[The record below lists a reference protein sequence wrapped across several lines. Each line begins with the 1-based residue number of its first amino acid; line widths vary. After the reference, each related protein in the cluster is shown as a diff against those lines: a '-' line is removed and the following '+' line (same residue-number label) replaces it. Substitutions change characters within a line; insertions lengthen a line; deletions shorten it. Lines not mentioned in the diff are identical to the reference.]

1 MINMTKLTKL
11 KTGAVLEEKS
21 NYSRL
26 VCVDN
31 LIFVSNTAGRCP
43 VSKEIPDDLVEQTLQ
58 VFANIERALNAVE
71 SSLADVVM
79 TRVYIKDP
87 KDTPAVMGVF
97 GEKFK
102 GVDPATTVSC
112 PPLSSSIYKVEIEVT
127 AYKGA
132 SSAETEIINIG
143 QS

>member
-1 MINMTKLTKL
+1 MTKITKL
-11 KTGAVLEEKS
+11 KTGSVLEEKS
-21 NYSRL
+21 SYSRL

-43 VSKEIPDDLVEQTLQ
+43 ETKEIAEDLEEQTLQ
-58 VFANIERALNAVE
+58 VFANIERALNAVD

-79 TRVYIKDP
+79 TRVFIQDP
-87 KDTPAVMGVF
+87 KDAMVVMGIF

-112 PPLSSSIYKVEIEVT
+112 PPLSSSVYKVEIEVT

-132 SSAETEIINIG
+132 STAENVTINIG
-143 QS
+143 QQ

>member
-1 MINMTKLTKL
+1 MTKVTKL
-11 KTGAVLEEKS
+11 KTGSVLEEKS
-21 NYSRL
+21 SYSRL

-43 VSKEIPDDLVEQTLQ
+43 ETKEIAEDLEEQTLQ
-58 VFANIERALNAVE
+58 VFANIERALNAVD

-79 TRVYIKDP
+79 TRVFIQDP
-87 KDTPAVMGVF
+87 KDAMVVMGIF

-112 PPLSSSIYKVEIEVT
+112 PPLSSSVYKVEIEVT

-132 SSAETEIINIG
+132 STAENVTINIG
-143 QS
+143 QQ

>member
-1 MINMTKLTKL
+1 MTKVTKL
-11 KTGAVLEEKS
+11 KTGSALEEKS
-21 NYSRL
+21 SYSRL

-43 VSKEIPDDLVEQTLQ
+43 DTKVIPDDLEEQTLQ
-58 VFANIERALNAVE
+58 VFANIERALKAVE

-79 TRVYIKDP
+79 TRVFIQDP
-87 KDTPAVMGVF
+87 KDAMVVMGIF

-112 PPLSSSIYKVEIEVT
+112 PPLSSNSYKVEIEVT

-132 SSAETEIINIG
+132 SSAENVTINLG

>member
-1 MINMTKLTKL
+1 MTTVTKV
-11 KTGAVLEEKS
+11 KTGSVLEEKTS
-21 NYSRL
+21 YSRL

-43 VSKEIPDDLVEQTLQ
+43 ETKEIAEDLETQTRQ
-58 VFANIERALNAVE
+58 VFANIEHALNAVDA
-71 SSLADVVM
+71 SLADVVS
-79 TRVYIKDP
+79 TRVFIPNP
-87 KDTPAVMGVF
+87 KEAMTVMTIF

-112 PPLSSSIYKVEIEVT
+112 APLSSDTYKVEIEVT

-132 SSAETEIINIG
+132 STAKSTVINIG
-143 QS
+143 QA

>member
-1 MINMTKLTKL
+1 MTKVTKL
-11 KTGAVLEEKS
+11 KTGSVLEEKTS
-21 NYSRL
+21 YSRL

-31 LIFVSNTAGRCP
+31 LIFVSNTAGRHP
-43 VSKEIPDDLVEQTLQ
+43 ETKEIAEDLAEQTHQ
-58 VFANIERALNAVE
+58 VFANIERALNAVD

-79 TRVYIKDP
+79 TRVFIQDP
-87 KDTPAVMGVF
+87 KDAMVVMGIF

-112 PPLSSSIYKVEIEVT
+112 PPLSSSVYKVEIEVT

-132 SSAETEIINIG
+132 STAENVTINIG
-143 QS
+143 QQ

>member
-1 MINMTKLTKL
+1 MTKITKL
-11 KTGAVLEEKS
+11 KTGSVLEEKS
-21 NYSRL
+21 SYSRL

-43 VSKEIPDDLVEQTLQ
+43 ETKEIAEDLEEQTLQ
-58 VFANIERALNAVE
+58 VFANIERALNAVD

-79 TRVYIKDP
+79 TRVFIQDP
-87 KDTPAVMGVF
+87 KDAMVVMGIF

-112 PPLSSSIYKVEIEVT
+112 PPLSSSVYKVEIEVT

-132 SSAETEIINIG
+132 STAENVTINIG
-143 QS
+143 QP

>member
-1 MINMTKLTKL
+1 MTKITKL
-11 KTGAVLEEKS
+11 KTGSVLEEKS
-21 NYSRL
+21 SYSRL

-43 VSKEIPDDLVEQTLQ
+43 ETKEIAEDLEEQTLQ
-58 VFANIERALNAVE
+58 VFANIERALNAVD

-79 TRVYIKDP
+79 TRVFIQDP
-87 KDTPAVMGVF
+87 KDAMVVMGIF

-112 PPLSSSIYKVEIEVT
+112 PPLSSSVYKVEIEVT

-143 QS
+143 QQ